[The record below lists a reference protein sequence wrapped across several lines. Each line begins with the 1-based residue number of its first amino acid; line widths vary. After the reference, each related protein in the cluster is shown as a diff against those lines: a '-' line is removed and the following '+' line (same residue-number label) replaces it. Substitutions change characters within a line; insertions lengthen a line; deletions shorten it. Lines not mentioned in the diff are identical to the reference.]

1 MSRKLYLKHKC
12 SIVANKDIYTT
23 FKLKTTQTTK
33 NHSFT
38 IYVPRG
44 TYKKIKM
51 ENLPTFI
58 GLILMFFFHD
68 QKLLKIKTMYIILL
82 FIIILL
88 SLSFLRTYE
97 DFKKDMK
104 SKQWK
109 KFCEKR
115 DRKIDFECKKEIL
128 KTRKKV

>member
-1 MSRKLYLKHKC
+1 M
-12 SIVANKDIYTT
+12 
-23 FKLKTTQTTK
+23 
-33 NHSFT
+33 
-38 IYVPRG
+38 
-44 TYKKIKM
+44 
-51 ENLPTFI
+51 
-58 GLILMFFFHD
+58 
-68 QKLLKIKTMYIILL
+68 
-82 FIIILL
+82 L